1 MPIELQDDF
10 VNYEI
15 LFDAECTHIKK
26 FHPNVALPCL
36 SDYLKKYQ
44 GSPAKAFVVGGEC
57 VGGIFVQDQQV
68 HIGLKPQY
76 HGAWSLL
83 WPACCRWMFTIS
95 DPLYAL
101 LMPSN
106 KRVVALVRSIGGR
119 FVKNVKVP
127 QIGTMMVYELRD
139 STTPYHLSA
148 FERRQARRAHSGPVS
163 SVHQRSP

>member
-1 MPIELQDDF
+1 MPMELQDNF

-15 LFDAECTHIKK
+15 LLEAECVHIRK
-26 FHPNVALPCL
+26 FHPNMPVPSLEE
-36 SDYLKKYQ
+36 YLQKYQ
-44 GSPAKAFVVGGEC
+44 GSPAKGFVIDSQC
-57 VGGIFVQDQQV
+57 VGGIFVKDQTV
-68 HIGLKPQY
+68 HIGLKPEY
-76 HGAWSLL
+76 HGMWSLL

-106 KRVVALVRSIGGR
+106 QRVVALVRSIGGR

-127 QIGTMMVYELRD
+127 HVGSMMVYELRN

-148 FERRQARRAHSGPVS
+148 FERRKARRSTLPQSECVT
-163 SVHQRSP
+163 